1 MVHFKGDIMSKSLE
15 ELRDEYITELAEVEK
30 KIEYAN
36 KRLKLAVLKQNGA
49 EKLRL
54 EKLLN
59 VYQSE
64 KEDFEYSIKQLKE
77 YCE

>member
-1 MVHFKGDIMSKSLE
+1 MNKSLE
-15 ELRDEYITELAEVEK
+15 ELRDDYIKELAEVEK
-30 KIEYAN
+30 KIEDTA
-36 KRLKLAVLKQNGA
+36 KRLKIAILKQNSA

-64 KEDFEYSIKQLKE
+64 KDDFEYSIKQLNE
-77 YCE
+77 YFE

>member
-1 MVHFKGDIMSKSLE
+1 MSKSLE
-15 ELRDEYITELAEVEK
+15 ELRDEYIKELAAVEM

-64 KEDFEYSIKQLKE
+64 KEDFEYSIKQLNE

>member
-1 MVHFKGDIMSKSLE
+1 MSKSLE
-15 ELRDEYITELAEVEK
+15 ELRDDYIKELAEVEK
-30 KIEYAN
+30 KIEDTQ
-36 KRLKLAVLKQNGA
+36 KRLKAAVLKQNGA

-64 KEDFEYSIKQLKE
+64 KEDFEYSIKQLNE

>member
-1 MVHFKGDIMSKSLE
+1 MSKSLE
-15 ELRDEYITELAEVEK
+15 ELRDEYIKELAEVEN

-36 KRLKLAVLKQNGA
+36 KRLKLAVLKHNGA

-59 VYQSE
+59 VYQGE
-64 KEDFEYSIKQLKE
+64 KEDFEYSIKQLNE
-77 YCE
+77 YCDS

>member
-1 MVHFKGDIMSKSLE
+1 MNKSLE
-15 ELRDEYITELAEVEK
+15 ELRDDYIKELAEVEK

-36 KRLKLAVLKQNGA
+36 KRLKLAVLKHNGE

-64 KEDFEYSIKQLKE
+64 KDDFEYSIKQLNE
-77 YCE
+77 CCD